1 MKDSHWRSGWRVCL
15 LLTIVLLTLDA
26 LHAADVTVVFRYDDY
41 SARSDTA
48 VERRLFES
56 FGSRNIPLVVG
67 AIPCIGA
74 TGRDDGEI
82 LPHEKADLLRE
93 AVETGTVDVAV
104 HGYSH
109 VKTGWWTE
117 LAGLPY
123 EEQLFRLQRGRDLL
137 KEATGVETATCIP
150 PYNAYDRDTLRAMQ
164 QVGYACLCAGKIGP
178 EDDGMLRFLPSTC
191 GFGLAR
197 KAIELAVRGAHPRIV
212 VILFHAFDLAG
223 SERRDSADFLG
234 WLAFDD
240 FLDWVLRQENV
251 TVRSVSELLDRDT
264 DLSAQR
270 FVANRRLS
278 WVPSFVP
285 GFLVG
290 LLGTETYAYL
300 STSEVESFR
309 LAKVGLYSLTAGL
322 YAALLGLGIALAVWL
337 RRRRKRPLVVL
348 LRRAAIVLLIA
359 AIVYGCRDL
368 TMGVHFGVIVSVL
381 GGVCLGL
388 CEPGLFSVRRA
399 VRQCGCGRLG
409 SSMSRR

>member
-1 MKDSHWRSGWRVCL
+1 MKDSHWRGGRPICL
-15 LLTIVLLTLDA
+15 LLAIVFLTLGA
-26 LHAADVTVVFRYDDY
+26 ARAADVTVVLRYDDY

-56 FGSRNIPLVVG
+56 FRSRGIPLVVG
-67 AIPCIGA
+67 VIPCIGA
-74 TGRDDGEI
+74 TGRDDGEV
-82 LPHEKADLLRE
+82 LPREKADLLRE

-123 EEQLFRLQRGRDLL
+123 EEQLFRLQRGRGLL

-178 EDDGMLRFLPSTC
+178 AGDGMLRFLPSTC

-197 KAIELAVRGAHPRIV
+197 RAIESAARGAHPRIV

-223 SERRDSADFLG
+223 SERSDSADFLG
-234 WLAFDD
+234 WSAFDD
-240 FLDWVLRQENV
+240 FLDWVLRQESV
-251 TVRSVSELLDRDT
+251 TVRGINELLDSDT
-264 DLSAQR
+264 DLSARR

-278 WVPSFVP
+278 WAPSFVP
-285 GFLVG
+285 AFLID

-300 STSEVESFR
+300 STSEVGSFR
-309 LAKVGLYSLTAGL
+309 FAKVGLYALTAGL
-322 YAALLGLGIALAVWL
+322 YAVLLGLGVALAVWV
-337 RRRRKRPLVVL
+337 RRRLKRPQVVL
-348 LRRAAIVLLIA
+348 LQRAAIVVLAA
-359 AIVYGCRDL
+359 AIVYGCRDG
-368 TMGVHFGVIVSVL
+368 TIGVDLAMIASALAGVW
-381 GGVCLGL
+381 LGL
-388 CEPGLFSVRRA
+388 CEPGRFPVRRA
-399 VRQCGCGRLG
+399 VR
-409 SSMSRR
+409 

>member
-1 MKDSHWRSGWRVCL
+1 MMKDSHWRSGWRICL
-15 LLTIVLLTLDA
+15 LLAIALPTLEA
-26 LHAADVTVVFRYDDY
+26 VHAADVIVVFRYDDY

-56 FGSRNIPLVVG
+56 FRSRNIPLVVG

-74 TGRDDGEI
+74 TGRDDGEV

-93 AVETGTVDVAV
+93 AVEMGTVDVAV
-104 HGYSH
+104 HGYCH

-137 KEATGVETATCIP
+137 KEAMGVEAATFIP
-150 PYNAYDRDTLRAMQ
+150 PYNAYDRDTLRVMQ

-178 EDDGMLRFLPSTC
+178 TGDGELRFLPSTC

-197 KAIELAVRGAHPRIV
+197 RAIESAARGAHPRIV

-223 SERRDSADFLG
+223 SERSDSADFLG
-234 WLAFDD
+234 WPAFDD
-240 FLDWVLRQENV
+240 FLEWVQRQENV
-251 TVRSVSELLDRDT
+251 TVRSISELLDSDT
-264 DLSAQR
+264 DLSGRR
-270 FVANRRLS
+270 FIANRRLS

-290 LLGTETYAYL
+290 LLGTETHAYL
-300 STSEVESFR
+300 STGEVESFR
-309 LAKVGLYSLTAGL
+309 FAKVGLYSLTAGL
-322 YAALLGLGIALAVWL
+322 YAALLGIGMTLAVWL
-337 RRRRKRPLVVL
+337 RRRWKRPLVVL
-348 LRRAAIVLLIA
+348 LRRAAIVLLVA

-368 TMGVHFGVIVSVL
+368 TIGVHFAMIASVL

-399 VRQCGCGRLG
+399 VR
-409 SSMSRR
+409 